1 MTSDYDRLLTK
12 TKKNS
17 CGEQEFF
24 KSIPNFGGSTAI
36 GNERLLVAEL
46 LLAKFDECFTKV
58 TNFSVITYRYPT
70 GKAAEVIYRN
80 SG

>member
-24 KSIPNFGGSTAI
+24 KSIPNFGGSTTI
-36 GNERLLVAEL
+36 GNEGLLVAEL
-46 LLAKFDECFTKV
+46 LLAKFNECFAKV
-58 TNFSVITYRYPT
+58 TNFGVITYRYPT